1 MIALRRLS
9 LALLLLSAGCTSG
22 AKLAAAKFAD
32 PAALAPFRG
41 FTGKHPGEAT
51 PRAYLAVANR
61 LRDEL
66 TILDPTDNELVRS
79 ATLAFPLSVP
89 TRPRPFRLA
98 SAALEPPDATDPGAD
113 LLVVATQ
120 SPPALQLVTTWSE
133 EVRAVDL
140 AAEDDLAT
148 AFPGEAVLS
157 LAAVTRSSGGA
168 WVFVGLTGGNLAV
181 LEFERDPT
189 SALAPARRPVRRTAL
204 PLQRKELL
212 TGAGRFDP
220 LDLAVAPDASRLFAA
235 TSDPLHDGAGAS
247 VLGVGQLTL
256 GPDASAAWPV
266 LGLDARGPTR
276 LLVAGSLAQRSRASS
291 IVFES
296 TPVLQVL
303 AVLDEAGCGTRAA
316 ISCGLV
322 TVLPDVGI
330 APDPVGELPYRAPIP
345 LPRPATSLALV
356 MPDPAD
362 DGSTRVGLE
371 FAGAALP
378 HLTLV
383 ADAALQLSQ
392 TALLVVGHSDGT
404 VTAYDPG
411 RWGPVNVLQSA
422 EATHLAL
429 VSSISSV
436 DTGTAPR
443 LGLWTLVSAPGA
455 PTVTSDATAMV
466 PEVVAAPGYA
476 ADETFVVAWR
486 GTLPAISGRPGV
498 VQWDGGPVVALQAEG
513 AVGGHIADPELGV
526 RVGDAVKVVPASGAC
541 SGGNGPGF
549 TAAVAA
555 IRPADAT
562 FPGGALLLSHAGRG
576 SADPAENC
584 ADDTEVVSAA
594 GPGPV
599 QSSLTV
605 RAAGLVLSGLS
616 LGYLG
621 RPELD
626 ATFELRY
633 RPEAGLGGEAL
644 AVGRKLRRRY
654 YPADPECDAVVP
666 GTKAG
671 TSGDP
676 VTVKCQDTART
687 PPIYLPADPD
697 PLAPGPMLRFR
708 LGLVSCPTPATCSPT
723 SGLPGDGASLTLT
736 TRSGLRTKSWSS
748 GATRGPA
755 SAVTWLGGRS
765 VNGTRATLLYVGFAT
780 DEVLSFVPQTGVAA
794 SVR

>member
-1 MIALRRLS
+1 V
-9 LALLLLSAGCTSG
+9 T
-22 AKLAAAKFAD
+22 
-32 PAALAPFRG
+32 
-41 FTGKHPGEAT
+41 
-51 PRAYLAVANR
+51 
-61 LRDEL
+61 
-66 TILDPTDNELVRS
+66 S

-89 TRPRPFRLA
+89 TRPRPFKLA
-98 SAALEPPDATDPGAD
+98 SAALEPSGATDPGAD
-113 LLVVATQ
+113 LLVVASQ
-120 SPPALQLVTTWSE
+120 SPPALQLVTTWDE
-133 EVRAVDL
+133 QVRAVDL
-140 AAEDDLAT
+140 AAEDDLST
-148 AFPGEAVLS
+148 AYPGEAVLS
-157 LAAVTRSSGGA
+157 LAAVTRPTGGA

-220 LDLAVAPDASRLFAA
+220 LDLAVARDATRLFVA
-235 TSDPLHDGAGAS
+235 TSDPLHDGAGTTVA
-247 VLGVGQLTL
+247 GVGQLTL
-256 GPDASAAWPV
+256 GADASAAWPV
-266 LGLDARGPTR
+266 VGLDARGPTR
-276 LLVAGSLAQRSRASS
+276 LLVADSLAQRTRASS

-296 TPVLQVL
+296 TPALQVL

-356 MPDPAD
+356 MPDPAG

-371 FAGAALP
+371 FAGLALP

-392 TALLVVGHSDGT
+392 TALLVVGHSDGSI
-404 VTAYDPG
+404 TAYDPG

-429 VSSISSV
+429 VTSITSSV
-436 DTGTAPR
+436 DTATAPR
-443 LGLWTLVSAPGA
+443 LGLWTVVSAPGA
-455 PTVTSDATAMV
+455 PTVTADATAMV
-466 PEVVAAPGYA
+466 PEAVAAPGYA

-486 GTLPAISGRPGV
+486 GTLPALSGRAGSV
-498 VQWDGGPVVALQAEG
+498 RWDGGPVVALQGEG
-513 AVGGHIADPELGV
+513 AVGGHIADPELGA
-526 RVGDAVKVVPASGAC
+526 RVGDTVKVVPASGAC
-541 SGGNGPGF
+541 SGGASPGF
-549 TAAVAA
+549 TAAVTAV
-555 IRPADAT
+555 RPADAT
-562 FPGGALLLSHAGRG
+562 FPGGALVLSHAGLG

-584 ADDTEVVSAA
+584 ADGAEVVSAA

-599 QSSLTV
+599 LSSLTA
-605 RAAGLVLSGLS
+605 RAAGLVLSGFS

-626 ATFELRY
+626 TTFELRY
-633 RPEAGLGGEAL
+633 QPEAGLVGEAL
-644 AVGRKLRRRY
+644 AVDRKLRRRY
-654 YPADPECDAVVP
+654 YPADPECGAIVP
-666 GTKAG
+666 GAKIG
-671 TSGDP
+671 TSTDP
-676 VTVKCQDTART
+676 VEVKCQDPTRS
-687 PPIYLPADPD
+687 PPIYPPADPD

-708 LGLVSCPTPATCSPT
+708 LGLVSCPTPTTCSPT
-723 SGLPGDGASLTLT
+723 TGLPGAGASMTLS
-736 TRSGLRTKSWSS
+736 TRSGLRTKTWSS

-755 SAVTWLGGRS
+755 GAVTWLGDRS
-765 VNGTRATLLYVGFAT
+765 VSGGATRATLLYVGFAT
-780 DEVLSFVPQTGVAA
+780 NEVLTFVPQTGVAA